1 MKSEYVIKFLV
12 DSFRASAYRK
22 LVTLSNTSLRFVVH
36 AHIYVVVCA
45 QSCCERILVWAQ
57 TCPSF
62 HSKCRYY
69 KKANEIPSLEPS
81 IPVFVQQDST
91 LDSNIVKWTVNYNIN
106 INLLDREREAKVV
119 FLYIHKFY
127 MICNKKLKLK
137 VLSLKNLRTEVVRL
151 ILSAI
156 LSTCLHF
163 FFTWPRSNINFY
175 S

>member
-1 MKSEYVIKFLV
+1 MQLPCLRLFWAEYLPAAAKRELIMMKSEYVIKFLV

-81 IPVFVQQDST
+81 IPVFV
-91 LDSNIVKWTVNYNIN
+91 
-106 INLLDREREAKVV
+106 
-119 FLYIHKFY
+119 
-127 MICNKKLKLK
+127 
-137 VLSLKNLRTEVVRL
+137 
-151 ILSAI
+151 
-156 LSTCLHF
+156 
-163 FFTWPRSNINFY
+163 
-175 S
+175 